1 MISTLENLPPLEKY
15 RRGKVIIGIDPGV
28 SGGVA
33 VHYVGREVL
42 TFPIPPVVDAVRDL
56 FEKITHPESV
66 TTAYLEDVPSY
77 AGKNLPGSRMFR
89 LGESCGLLRGI
100 LSSLYINTVLVRPQ
114 AWQKAL
120 GLKKEKGME
129 QAAWKRALQ
138 AAAQELYPDTKITQK
153 TADAVLLMHYG
164 TTQPS
169 QC

>member
-15 RRGKVIIGIDPGV
+15 REGKVIIGIDPGV

-42 TFPIPPVVDAVRDL
+42 TFPMPPVVDAVRDL
-56 FEKITHPESV
+56 FERITHPESV
-66 TTAYLEDVPSY
+66 TTAYLEDVPPY

-89 LGESCGLLRGI
+89 LGESCGVVQGV

-114 AWQKAL
+114 AWQGAL

-129 QAAWKRALQ
+129 QAAWKRALKE
-138 AAAQELYPDTKITQK
+138 AAQVLYPDITITLK

-164 TTQPS
+164 LTQPS